1 MSESSS
7 ACPNSVSSTAVSLS
21 EHRPPDEKSEVVG
34 ETTYRYSTG
43 WVERLESERHW
54 RLYWRQQKLME
65 GLVGPGDTVLE
76 IGPGSG
82 FTSSY
87 LRSKGIEVTTLDIDP
102 AKSPDVVA
110 NVVEYEFPD
119 SHDAVVAFEM
129 FEHIPY
135 DQFQT
140 VLRRAAASARKF
152 VFLSVPRN
160 RKTAARIQLKLP
172 KLRARTAELKV
183 RKGGID
189 EPYHVWEVDHGG
201 ITVESLQ
208 ADLERVALI
217 ERRAEAFDRLFYA
230 LATSTTRKES

>member
-1 MSESSS
+1 
-7 ACPNSVSSTAVSLS
+7 VSL
-21 EHRPPDEKSEVVG
+21 PDERPRNEKTDVVG
-34 ETTYRYSTG
+34 ETTYRYSSD
-43 WVERLESERHW
+43 WVGRLESERHW

-65 GLVGPGDTVLE
+65 GLVGDGDTVLE

-82 FTSSY
+82 FTSNY
-87 LRSKGIEVTTLDIDP
+87 LRAKGVAVTTLDIDP
-102 AKSPDVVA
+102 AKHPDVVA

-119 SHDAVVAFEM
+119 PHDAVLAFEM

-135 DQFQT
+135 EQFQT
-140 VLRRAAASARKF
+140 VLQRAAAAARKF

-160 RKTAARIQLKLP
+160 RKTAARIQVKLP
-172 KLRARTAELKV
+172 KLKVWTGELKV

-208 ADLERVALI
+208 ADLERVAPI

-230 LATSTTRKES
+230 LATSS